1 MEHSSNSNSDHFNT
15 NFCLA
20 LANQVLETE
29 ATEGSNFVA
38 SPFIITCCVNVDDLR
53 LLSSYIT
60 SLISV
65 HDGSEN
71 PGPLLSFVNGAWL
84 VQKYNLKPSFEAT
97 VKGGYKAEIRNA
109 DFVNKADEAVDEV
122 NSWAE
127 RETKGLISELLLYG
141 SINHRTALVFANTL
155 YFKGSRDKK
164 FDASKTQNREFHL
177 LNGQIVQAAF
187 MTADT
192 RFERYLYRCF
202 DGFKVLKVPYQSGQD
217 PRKFSMYF
225 FLPDEK
231 DGLFNLIQNVKLNP
245 NLLNQQF
252 ELIKYKLTD
261 FWISKFNFSFK
272 FEARETMEKMVL
284 ELPFRGGELTE
295 VVDCPSLGKDLFVS
309 SLFHKSFIE
318 VNEEGTE
325 VAATT
330 AVMFEMQQLR
340 YYPSF
345 VADHPFLLRLE
356 KRLMGWFSSSELKKK
371 NRKLASEESSAESNP
386 ISNFNTDLCLLLSN
400 QILLNEAEKG
410 SNSVASP
417 LSLHVMLS
425 LVAAGSKGIQFCGL
439 SFVITCY
446 VKLDCCRVK
455 RPYFGTTT
463 VLSEVK
469 KCCDLISLTSQIIR
483 VASPDEGSGN
493 HLNCGPQLKFVNG
506 AWLDQRF
513 MLKPSFETT
522 IKDS

>member
-1 MEHSSNSNSDHFNT
+1 MEHSSNSNSDHFKT

-20 LANQVLETE
+20 LANQVLENE

-38 SPFIITCCVNVDDLR
+38 SPLSLHVVLSLVAAGSTGHTLEQLLFFLGSKSVDDLR

-84 VQKYNLKPSFEAT
+84 DQRYNLKPSFEAT

-127 RETKGLISELLLYG
+127 KETKGLITELLPYG
-141 SINHRTALVFANTL
+141 SINYRTALVFANAL
-155 YFKGSRDKK
+155 YFKGSWDKK

-177 LNGQIVQAAF
+177 LNGQIVRAPF

-202 DGFKVLKVPYQSGQD
+202 DGVKVLQVPYQSGQD

-231 DGLFNLIQNVKLNP
+231 DGLFNLIQKVKSNP
-245 NLLNQQF
+245 ILLNQQF
-252 ELIKYKLTD
+252 ELIKDKLTD
-261 FWISKFNFSFK
+261 FWIPKFKFSFK
-272 FEARETMEKMVL
+272 FEARETMEKMGL

-295 VVDCPSLGKDLFVS
+295 VVDCPSLGKELFVS

-325 VAATT
+325 AAAST

-345 VADHPFLLRLE
+345 VADHPFLFTIR
-356 KRLMGWFSSSELKKK
+356 
-371 NRKLASEESSAESNP
+371 EETHGIVFFVGAVLNP
-386 ISNFNTDLCLLLSN
+386 LL
-400 QILLNEAEKG
+400 
-410 SNSVASP
+410 
-417 LSLHVMLS
+417 
-425 LVAAGSKGIQFCGL
+425 
-439 SFVITCY
+439 
-446 VKLDCCRVK
+446 
-455 RPYFGTTT
+455 
-463 VLSEVK
+463 
-469 KCCDLISLTSQIIR
+469 
-483 VASPDEGSGN
+483 
-493 HLNCGPQLKFVNG
+493 
-506 AWLDQRF
+506 
-513 MLKPSFETT
+513 
-522 IKDS
+522 DS